1 MSVFYSWK
9 GEDLMNSQEF
19 VDKLVEI
26 ANNYK
31 TLYVYG
37 CFGAPLNPKNKVRYK
52 NNNDYNRN
60 PNRQAMIDKASANT
74 FGFDCVCLIKG
85 ILWGWT
91 GNKSKTYGGATYRSN
106 DVPDVGA
113 DTMINRYCTEVSTD
127 FTNIKIG
134 EAVWMPG
141 HIGVYI
147 GNEKVVECTPKW
159 NNCVQITNLGNL
171 GSHKGN
177 WRNWKKH
184 GFLPW
189 IDYSINTH
197 SPEVQEEPDPI
208 QTSTVGTR
216 EYTVKKGDTLSKI
229 AARYGTTVE
238 KIVSDNKPRYNRL
251 TSNFICCG
259 WKLFV

>member
-1 MSVFYSWK
+1 MSVFYNWRRE
-9 GEDLMNSQEF
+9 GLMNNLEF
-19 VDKLVEI
+19 VNKLVEV
-26 ANNYK
+26 AQNYK

-37 CFGAPLNPKNKVRYK
+37 CFGAPLNTKNKERYK
-52 NNNDYNRN
+52 NNNDYNRD
-60 PNRQAMIDKASANT
+60 PTRQSMIDKATTNT

-85 ILWGWT
+85 ILWGWS
-91 GNKSKTYGGATYRSN
+91 GNKNKTYGGATYRSN
-106 DVPDVGA
+106 NVPDVGA
-113 DTMINRYCTEVSTD
+113 DAMINRYCNEVSTD
-127 FTNIKIG
+127 FTTIKVG
-134 EAVWMPG
+134 EAVWIPG

-171 GSHKGN
+171 GNHKGN

-189 IDYSINTH
+189 VDYSIENQC
-197 SPEVQEEPDPI
+197 PEIQKESDPI
-208 QTSTVGTR
+208 QGSAVGAR
-216 EYTVKKGDTLSKI
+216 EYIVKKGDTLSKI

-238 KIVSDNKPRYNRL
+238 QIVSDNKPRYQRL
-251 TSNFICCG
+251 TANFICVG